1 MRRISNPPQPA
12 ALMATA
18 RSFGNYDLAAALADL
33 IDNSIH
39 AGATCVSVEFDPSEN
54 DVTVRI
60 RDDGRGM
67 RESELIA
74 AMRPASANPEA
85 ERDKEDLGRFGWG
98 LKSASLSQ
106 ARVMTVVTWTSSGIF
121 GARWD
126 IDDIDAWGMD
136 LFTGGDASELIDATD
151 CGSTGTE
158 VIWTRCD
165 RLFDAGVNATTDERL
180 NEKIGHARRHLSLVF
195 HRYLAGEKSAP
206 LKIVLQGEP
215 LVPVDPFMVAHYATQ
230 TLGEERISV
239 AGGKEISITPYIIPH
254 FSKLSVHE
262 REALGGD
269 EGMVRNQGFYVYR
282 NMRLII
288 HGTWFRLVPHGELS
302 QLTRVRIDLPNCYDA
317 DWKIT
322 LDKSDAQLPVSLRSR
337 LRDIVRKFGKRSTEV
352 HRKRGTNIDLDDRSV
367 IWKRNAH
374 QGRIRYLINRD
385 HPMIEQLLDEG
396 SVAATHALRIIE
408 AGVPVEHLVR
418 DSGGSVGELVQP
430 VTDPDEYE
438 ALVHACFL
446 SCVHRH
452 GSMPTLRQFLAFARK
467 IEPFA
472 SQWKYTESFV
482 KERAIAKWR
491 LQE

>member
-1 MRRISNPPQPA
+1 MKRIPNPPQPA
-12 ALMATA
+12 ALMATS

-39 AGATCVSVEFDPSEN
+39 AGATCVSVEFDPGEH

-67 RESELIA
+67 REQELID

-85 ERDKEDLGRFGWG
+85 ERHKDDLGRFGWG

-106 ARVMTVVTWTSSGIF
+106 ARVLTVVTWTSSGVF
-121 GARWD
+121 GARWN

-136 LFTGGDASELIDATD
+136 LFTQEEAMGLIAP
-151 CGSTGTE
+151 GAAGPTGTE

-165 RLFDAGVNATTDERL
+165 RLFDVGVNATIDERL
-180 NEKIGHARRHLSLVF
+180 NEKIAHARRHLSLVF
-195 HRYLAGEKSAP
+195 HRYLSGERGTP
-206 LKIVLQGEP
+206 LRIVLQGEP
-215 LVPVDPFMVAHYATQ
+215 LVPVDPFMVTHNATQ
-230 TLGEERISV
+230 TLGEERITV
-239 AGGKEISITPYIIPH
+239 RDGQEISVTPYIIPH
-254 FSKLSVHE
+254 FSKLSVQE

-302 QLTRVRIDLPNCYDA
+302 QLTRVRIDLPNHFDA

-337 LRDIVRKFGKRSTEV
+337 LRDIVRKFGKRSTDI
-352 HRKRGTNIDLDDRSV
+352 HRRRGTNIDLTDRAS
-367 IWKRNAH
+367 IWKRNVH
-374 QGRIRYLINRD
+374 HGRIRYLINRD
-385 HPMIEQLLDEG
+385 HPMIEQMLDEG
-396 SVAATHALRIIE
+396 SGATTHALRIIE
-408 AGVPVEHLVR
+408 VSVPVEQLVR
-418 DSGGSVGELVQP
+418 DSDGACGELVQP
-430 VTDPDEYE
+430 ITDTEEYE
-438 ALVHACFL
+438 ALIHACFL
-446 SCVHRH
+446 SCVHRK
-452 GSMPTLRQFLAFARK
+452 GSLPTLRQFLEFAKK

-482 KERAIAKWR
+482 KEHAIEKWS
-491 LQE
+491 LKK

>member
-1 MRRISNPPQPA
+1 MRRIANPPQPA

-39 AGATCVSVEFDPSEN
+39 AGANWIRVEFDPGEH

-60 RDDGRGM
+60 RDNGRGM
-67 RESELIA
+67 LEQELID

-85 ERDKEDLGRFGWG
+85 DRHKDDLGRFGWG

-106 ARVMTVVTWTSSGIF
+106 ARVLTVVTWTSSGVF

-136 LFTGGDASELIDATD
+136 LFTGEEAARLIANGADGA
-151 CGSTGTE
+151 TGTE

-165 RLFDAGVNATTDERL
+165 RLFDVGVNATIDERL
-180 NEKIGHARRHLSLVF
+180 NEKISHARRHLSLVF
-195 HRYLAGEKSAP
+195 HRYLSGEKGTP

-215 LVPVDPFMVAHYATQ
+215 LVPVDPFMVNHNATQ

-239 AGGKEISITPYIIPH
+239 RDGQEISVTPYIIPH
-254 FSKLSVHE
+254 FSKLSVQE

-288 HGTWFRLVPHGELS
+288 HGTWFRLIPHGELS
-302 QLTRVRIDLPNCYDA
+302 QLTRVRIDLPNHFDA

-352 HRKRGTNIDLDDRSV
+352 HRRRGMDMDLADRAA
-367 IWKRNAH
+367 IWKRNSH
-374 QGRIRYLINRD
+374 NGRIRYLINRD
-385 HPMIEQLLDEG
+385 HPMIEQMLDEG

-408 AGVPVEHLVR
+408 VSMPVEQLVR
-418 DSGGSVGELVQP
+418 DSGGDRGELVQP
-430 VTDPDEYE
+430 VTDSEEYE
-438 ALVHACFL
+438 ALIHACFL
-446 SCVHRH
+446 SCVHRQ
-452 GSMPTLRQFLAFARK
+452 GSMPTLRQFLTFAKK

-482 KERAIAKWR
+482 KERAIEKWR

>member
-1 MRRISNPPQPA
+1 MRRIPNPPQPA

-39 AGATCVSVEFDPSEN
+39 AGATWVSVEFDPGEN

-60 RDDGRGM
+60 RDDGHGM
-67 RESELIA
+67 HEPELIA

-85 ERDKEDLGRFGWG
+85 DRDKDDLGRFGWG

-106 ARVMTVVTWTSSGIF
+106 ARVMTVITWTSSGIF

-126 IDDIDAWGMD
+126 IDDIDEWGMD
-136 LFTGGDASELIDATD
+136 LFTGGEASELIKA
-151 CGSTGTE
+151 GHRGATGTE

-165 RLFDAGVNATTDERL
+165 RLFDVGVNATIDERL

-195 HRYLAGEKSAP
+195 HRYLAGEKGSP
-206 LKIVLQGEP
+206 LKIVLQGES

-239 AGGKEISITPYIIPH
+239 ADSQEISVTPYIIPH
-254 FSKLSVHE
+254 FSKLSVQE

-352 HRKRGTNIDLDDRSV
+352 HRKRGTNLDLDDRSA

-374 QGRIRYLINRD
+374 HGRIRYLINRD
-385 HPMIEQLLDEG
+385 HPMIEQLLEEG
-396 SVAATHALRIIE
+396 SVTATHALRIIE

-418 DSGGSVGELVQP
+418 DSGGSAGELVQP
-430 VTDPDEYE
+430 VTDLDEYE

-446 SCVHRH
+446 SCAHRQ
-452 GSMPTLRQFLAFARK
+452 GSMPTLRQFLAFAKK